1 MSSVPPHKRN
11 VAVAARA
18 AATATATEKLTKK
31 DHREL
36 FPMLRNESGQTMMPI
51 VATQPVISWSGIS
64 FHVDDVITAAPIET
78 LKDGWVNL
86 RTYVPD
92 PSTTTAQLVKCAEAM
107 ETNYRRYYW
116 ERGIETPQWI
126 VDNPYENYEDFDR
139 TIPYENDYVSESE
152 SSSEGEY
159 EDPYESDTSN

>member
-1 MSSVPPHKRN
+1 
-11 VAVAARA
+11 
-18 AATATATEKLTKK
+18 
-31 DHREL
+31 
-36 FPMLRNESGQTMMPI
+36 
-51 VATQPVISWSGIS
+51 
-64 FHVDDVITAAPIET
+64 
-78 LKDGWVNL
+78 
-86 RTYVPD
+86 
-92 PSTTTAQLVKCAEAM
+92 M